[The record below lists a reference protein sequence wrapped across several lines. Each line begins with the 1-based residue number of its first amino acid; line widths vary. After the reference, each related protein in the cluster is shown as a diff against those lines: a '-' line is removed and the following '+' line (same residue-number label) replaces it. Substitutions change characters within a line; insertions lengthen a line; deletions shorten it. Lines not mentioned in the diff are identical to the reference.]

1 MMPPLSVAW
10 FMLDESRSLLRQK
23 KKVKQYLDI
32 MASLR
37 LNVFHWHLTDEPGW
51 RIEIKKISQTDS
63 DRCRR

>member
-1 MMPPLSVAW
+1 MMPPVISGVVSCWMKAVT
-10 FMLDESRSLLRQK
+10 SSAK

-51 RIEIKKISQTDS
+51 RIEIKNIPN
-63 DRCRR
+63 